1 MLLRKIYEETTC
13 LSIVPC
19 AGAVYDRLRRSGNR
33 SKHHRAGKHTSC
45 YTGTYTRSYAGG
57 HTDTY
62 SQAYPGSNT
71 QAYPGAHARSYTCSY
86 TGTYAGKYACSF
98 CIFLCGPFH

>member
-45 YTGTYTRSYAGG
+45 YTGAYTRSYAGG
-57 HTDTY
+57 HTGTY
-62 SQAYPGSNT
+62 S

>member
-45 YTGTYTRSYAGG
+45 YTGAYTRSYAGG

-62 SQAYPGSNT
+62 SQAYPG
-71 QAYPGAHARSYTCSY
+71 AHTRSYTCSY

>member
-45 YTGTYTRSYAGG
+45 YTGAYTRSYAGG

-62 SQAYPGSNT
+62 S

>member
-45 YTGTYTRSYAGG
+45 YTGAYTRSYAGG

-62 SQAYPGSNT
+62 SQAYPGS
-71 QAYPGAHARSYTCSY
+71 HARSYTCSY

>member
-13 LSIVPC
+13 FIAVPG

-45 YTGTYTRSYAGG
+45 YTRSYAGG

-62 SQAYPGSNT
+62 ASAYTQANSQAYPGT
-71 QAYPGAHARSYTCSY
+71 HAPSYTCSY
-86 TGTYAGKYACSF
+86 TGTHTGKCACSF